1 MSVVMPK
8 MVKLTISIPENVLD
22 GIEELTDIEAL
33 FNELGWGAGDEGTCL
48 DVILEAVKFAAKS
61 KYSDE
66 EET

>member
-8 MVKLTISIPENVLD
+8 MVKLTISIPDNVLD
-22 GIEELTDIEAL
+22 GIEELSGIEEI
-33 FNELGWGAGDEGTCL
+33 FNRSGRKKETGICV